1 MKVAVENVDR
11 VRKNVQVVLEEDKI
25 AELREEIYDDL
36 KKKAKIK
43 GFRPGKVPRNVIQAF
58 YKDYIQDELKRKMV
72 EETMGE
78 ALMETKVEPVTEP
91 RIEFLED
98 NEHGYKMEC
107 EIMPE
112 FELPS
117 YKGIEVEAAKA
128 TVAGDEIG
136 KRLEAMREMHAD
148 LVDREADRAAEKG
161 DLVVI
166 QYEGFEDGKPVK
178 GVRADAY
185 PLDLGNPGLMPEFE
199 TALIGAKVGDE
210 KEITVDFAADYPD
223 KDIAGKS
230 VLFKVVVKEIKQ
242 RKFPDLSDEFAKDA
256 GFENMDKL
264 REQIQQDLEKQAE
277 AQRKN
282 AITEQISQSLISRSD
297 IPVPARLLE
306 KRADLMVQDAK
317 TRMKASG
324 FNDEQD
330 QSLNATLRKEYEPEA
345 EKRIKL
351 GAILE
356 KIAEQEG
363 IEVQDSDVDDRLKQI
378 AEETKRAYDYI
389 NDFYEKYNLK
399 DNLKTGM
406 REEKTIDF
414 LIANATI
421 KEKE

>member
-1 MKVAVENVDR
+1 LKVAVENVDR
-11 VRKNVQVVLEEDKI
+11 GRKSVQVVLEEDKI
-25 AELREEIYDDL
+25 AALREEIYDDL
-36 KKKAKIK
+36 KKRAKIK

-58 YKDYIQDELKRKMV
+58 YKDYIEDELKRKMV

-91 RIEFLED
+91 RIEFLEE

-117 YKGIEVEAAKA
+117 YKGIEVEVAKA
-128 TVAGDEIG
+128 TVAGDEVT

-148 LVDREADRAAEKG
+148 LVDKEADQAAQKG

-166 QYEGFEDGKPVK
+166 QYEGFQNGKPVK
-178 GVRADAY
+178 GVKADAY

-199 TALIGAKVGDE
+199 SALIGMKVGEE
-210 KEITVDFAADYPD
+210 KEINVDFAADYPD
-223 KDIAGKS
+223 KEIAGKS
-230 VLFKVVVKEIKQ
+230 VLFKVLAKEIKQ
-242 RKFPDLSDEFAKDA
+242 RRLPELSDDFAKDA
-256 GFENMDKL
+256 GFENMAQL
-264 REQIQQDLEKQAE
+264 QEQIQKDLEKQAE

-282 AITEQISQSLISRSD
+282 AITEQISQSLVSRSD

-324 FNDEQD
+324 FNDEQN
-330 QSLNATLRKEYEPEA
+330 QGLNTALRKEYEPEA

-356 KIAEQEG
+356 KIAELEG
-363 IEVQDSDVDDRLKQI
+363 IEVQDNDVDDRLKQI

-399 DNLKTGM
+399 DNLKAGM
-406 REEKTIDF
+406 REERTIDF

>member
-11 VRKNVQVVLEEDKI
+11 VRKSVQVILEEDKI

-43 GFRPGKVPRNVIQAF
+43 GFRPGKVPRNVIQAM
-58 YKDYIQDELKRKMV
+58 YKDYIEDELKRKMV

-78 ALMETKVEPVTEP
+78 ALMETKVEPVSEP
-91 RIEFLED
+91 RIEFLD
-98 NEHGYKMEC
+98 DSEHGYKMEC

-128 TVAGDEIG
+128 TVPEEEIG
-136 KRLEAMREMHAD
+136 KRLDAMREMHAD
-148 LVDREADRAAEKG
+148 LVDREAGEAAQKG
-161 DLVVI
+161 DLAVI
-166 QYEGFEDGKPVK
+166 QYEGFRDGKPVK
-178 GVRADAY
+178 GVKADAY

-199 TALIGAKVGDE
+199 TALIGARVGDE
-210 KEITVDFAADYPD
+210 KEINVDFGADYPD

-230 VLFKVVVKEIKQ
+230 VLFKLVVKEIKA
-242 RKFPDLSDEFAKDA
+242 RKFPELNEDFAKDA
-256 GFENMDKL
+256 GFENMEKL
-264 REQIQQDLEKQAE
+264 QEQIRKDLEKQAE

-282 AITEQISQSLISRSD
+282 VITEQISQSLIERSD

-306 KRADLMVQDAK
+306 KRADMMVQDAR

-324 FNDEQD
+324 FDDQQD

-345 EKRIKL
+345 EKRIRL

-363 IEVQDSDVDDRLKQI
+363 IEVRDSEVDDRLKQI

-399 DNLKTGM
+399 ENLKAGM

>member
-11 VRKNVQVVLEEDKI
+11 VRKSVQVVLEEDKI
-25 AELREEIYDDL
+25 AALRDEIYDDL
-36 KKKAKIK
+36 KKRAKIK

-58 YKDYIQDELKRKMV
+58 YKDYIEDELKRKMV

-78 ALMETKVEPVTEP
+78 ALMETKVEPVSEP
-91 RIEFLED
+91 RIEFLEN

-117 YKGIEVEAAKA
+117 YKGIEVEVAKA
-128 TVAGDEIG
+128 TVAEDELT

-148 LVDREADRAAEKG
+148 LVDREADQAAQKG

-166 QYEGFEDGKPVK
+166 QYEGFQDGKPLK
-178 GVRADAY
+178 GVKADAY

-199 TALIGAKVGDE
+199 TALIGTKVGEE
-210 KEITVDFAADYPD
+210 KEINVDFAADYPD

-230 VLFKVVVKEIKQ
+230 VLFKVLAKEIKQ
-242 RKFPDLSDEFAKDA
+242 RRLPELSDDFAKDA
-256 GFENMDKL
+256 GFENMVQL
-264 REQIQQDLEKQAE
+264 REQIEKDLAKQAE
-277 AQRKN
+277 TWRKN

-297 IPVPARLLE
+297 IPVPVRLLE
-306 KRADLMVQDAK
+306 KRADMMVQDAK

-324 FNDEQD
+324 FNEEQD
-330 QSLNATLRKEYEPEA
+330 QSLNTTLRKEYEPEA

-356 KIAEQEG
+356 KIAEQEQ

-389 NDFYEKYNLK
+389 NEFYEKYNLK
-399 DNLKTGM
+399 DSLKTGM
-406 REEKTIDF
+406 REERTIDF

>member
-11 VRKNVQVVLEEDKI
+11 VRKNVQVILEEDKI

-43 GFRPGKVPRNVIQAF
+43 GFRPGKVPRNVIQAM
-58 YKDYIQDELKRKMV
+58 YKDYIEDELKRKMV

-78 ALMETKVEPVTEP
+78 ALMETKVEPVSEP
-91 RIEFLED
+91 RIEFLAD

-128 TVAGDEIG
+128 TVAEDEIG

-148 LVDREADRAAEKG
+148 LADREAGEAAQKG
-161 DLVVI
+161 DMVVI
-166 QYEGFEDGKPVK
+166 QYEGFQNDKPVK
-178 GVRADAY
+178 GVKADAY

-199 TALIGAKVGDE
+199 AALIGAKVGDE
-210 KEITVDFAADYPD
+210 KEITVNFAADYPD

-230 VLFKVVVKEIKQ
+230 VLFKIAVKEIKQ
-242 RKFPDLSDEFAKDA
+242 RKFPELTDDFAKDA
-256 GFENMDKL
+256 GFENMAQL
-264 REQIQQDLEKQAE
+264 REQIQKDLEKQAE

-282 AITEQISQSLISRSD
+282 AITEQISQSLINRSD

-324 FNDEQD
+324 FDDQQD
-330 QSLNATLRKEYEPEA
+330 QSLNAALRKEYEPEA

-356 KIAEQEG
+356 KIAEQEA

-389 NDFYEKYNLK
+389 NEFYEKYNLK
-399 DNLKTGM
+399 ENLKTGM

>member
-11 VRKNVQVVLEEDKI
+11 VRKNVRVVVEEDKI
-25 AELREEIYDDL
+25 AELREEIYGDL
-36 KKKAKIK
+36 KKRAKIK
-43 GFRPGKVPRNVIQAF
+43 GFRPGKVPRNVIQTF
-58 YKDYIQDELKRKMV
+58 YKDYIEDELKRKMV

-91 RIEFLED
+91 RIEFLEE

-107 EIMPE
+107 DIMPE

-117 YKGIEVEAAKA
+117 YKGIEVEVAKA
-128 TVAGDEIG
+128 TVPEDEVG
-136 KRLEAMREMHAD
+136 KRLESMREMHAD
-148 LVDREADRAAEKG
+148 LVDREAGEAAQKG
-161 DLVVI
+161 DMVVI
-166 QYEGFEDGKPVK
+166 QYEGFQNGKPVK
-178 GVRADAY
+178 GVKADAY

-199 TALIGAKVGDE
+199 TALIDAKVGEE
-210 KEITVDFAADYPD
+210 KEISVDFAADYPD

-230 VLFKVVVKEIKQ
+230 VLFKLAVKEIKQ
-242 RKFPDLSDEFAKDA
+242 RKLPEPTDDFAKDA
-256 GFENMDKL
+256 GFETMAAL
-264 REQIQQDLEKQAE
+264 REQIQKDLEKQAE

-282 AITEQISQSLISRSD
+282 AITEQISQSLVERSD
-297 IPVPARLLE
+297 IPVPARLVE
-306 KRADLMVQDAK
+306 KRAEVMVQDAK

-324 FNDEQD
+324 FSDQQD
-330 QSLNATLRKEYEPEA
+330 QSLNEALRKEYEPEA

-351 GAILE
+351 GAMLE

-363 IEVQDSDVDDRLKQI
+363 IEVKDSDVDDRLKQI

-389 NDFYEKYNLK
+389 NEFYEKYNLK

-406 REEKTIDF
+406 REERTIDF

>member
-11 VRKNVQVVLEEDKI
+11 VRKSVQVVLEEDKI

-43 GFRPGKVPRNVIQAF
+43 GFRPGKVPRNVIQAM
-58 YKDYIQDELKRKMV
+58 YKDYIEDELKRKMV

-78 ALMETKVEPVTEP
+78 ALMETKVEPVSEP
-91 RIEFLED
+91 RIEFLDD

-117 YKGIEVEAAKA
+117 YKGIEVEVAKA
-128 TVAGDEIG
+128 TVPEDEVG
-136 KRLEAMREMHAD
+136 KRLESMREMHAD
-148 LVDREADRAAEKG
+148 LADREAGEAAQKG
-161 DLVVI
+161 DMAVI
-166 QYEGFEDGKPVK
+166 QYEGFQNGKPVK
-178 GVRADAY
+178 GVKADAY

-230 VLFKVVVKEIKQ
+230 VLFKLVVKEIKQ
-242 RKFPDLSDEFAKDA
+242 RKYPELTDDFAKDA
-256 GFENMDKL
+256 GFETMAQL
-264 REQIQQDLEKQAE
+264 REQIQKDLEKQAE

-282 AITEQISQSLISRSD
+282 AITEQISQSLIARSD
-297 IPVPARLLE
+297 IPVPTRLLE

-324 FNDEQD
+324 FDDRQD
-330 QSLNATLRKEYEPEA
+330 QSLNAALRKEYEPEA
-345 EKRIKL
+345 EKRIRL

-356 KIAEQEG
+356 KIAEQEA

-389 NDFYEKYNLK
+389 NEFYEKYNLK
-399 DNLKTGM
+399 DNLKAGM

>member
-11 VRKNVQVVLEEDKI
+11 VRKSVQVVLDEDKV

-43 GFRPGKVPRNVIQAF
+43 GFRPGKVPRSVIQAF
-58 YKDYIQDELKRKMV
+58 YKDYIEDELKRKMV

-78 ALMETKVEPVTEP
+78 ALTETKVEPVSEP
-91 RIEFLED
+91 RIEFLD
-98 NEHGYKMEC
+98 NNEYGYKMEC

-117 YKGIEVEAAKA
+117 YKGIDVEVAKVSVSEDE
-128 TVAGDEIG
+128 VA
-136 KRLEAMREMHAD
+136 KRMESMREMHAD
-148 LVDREADRAAEKG
+148 LHDREAGEAAHEG
-161 DLVVI
+161 DFAVI
-166 QYEGFEDGKPVK
+166 QYEGFHNGKPVK
-178 GVRADAY
+178 GAKADAY
-185 PLDLGNPGLMPEFE
+185 PLDLGNPGLMPEFQ
-199 TALIGAKVGDE
+199 TALIGSKVGDE
-210 KEITVDFAADYPD
+210 KEVNVDFAADYPD

-230 VLFKVVVKEIKQ
+230 MLFKIVVKEIKE
-242 RKFPDLSDEFAKDA
+242 RKLPELSDDFAKDA
-256 GFENMDKL
+256 GFENMEQL
-264 REQIQQDLEKQAE
+264 RAEVRSGLEKQAE

-282 AITEQISQSLISRSD
+282 ALTEQIAQSLISRTD

-306 KRADLMVQDAK
+306 KRADMMVQDAK

-324 FNDEQD
+324 LSDDQD
-330 QSLNATLRKEYEPEA
+330 RSLNEALRKEYEPEA
-345 EKRIKL
+345 EKRIKM
-351 GAILE
+351 GTILE
-356 KIAEQEG
+356 KIAAQEG

-389 NDFYEKYNLK
+389 RDFYEKYNLR